1 MQVPYVPPGP
11 NPPVTGHSIVAGFA
25 MVLVLFA
32 ILVAVSYPV
41 AAILSLA
48 VIVVAYPLVRGFLL
62 LRRTGRLSVPGTDL
76 RIYVVRTRD
85 RTYR

>member
-11 NPPVTGHSIVAGFA
+11 NPSVTGRSLVAGFA

-48 VIVVAYPLVRGFLL
+48 GIVVAYPLVRGLL
-62 LRRTGRLSVPGTDL
+62 VLRRTGRLSVPGTDL